1 MSDKFRAKFLKII
14 NEDLDFTKDQDALE
28 SSLDDGTDP
37 LDFDVDMEP
46 SGEFDEVGDAINR
59 RNQQEVQTLDSWID
73 QIDQF
78 LHTLN
83 SDAPDSMQS
92 KLANA
97 TPDTILDKVKQ
108 SQQTKISRVA
118 SDLASL
124 HQGLLG
130 FKAMSGSPSL
140 RGV

>member
-1 MSDKFRAKFLKII
+1 MEKFKNQFLKLLRE
-14 NEDLDFTKDQDALE
+14 NPELE
-28 SSLDDGTDP
+28 RQAMEASLDDGVSGE
-37 LDFDVDMEP
+37 DFDLDMEET
-46 SGEFDEVGDAINR
+46 GEFDEVGDAINR
-59 RNQQEVQTLDSWID
+59 RNQQEVQTLDSWIS

-78 LHTLN
+78 LTYLN
-83 SDAPDSMQS
+83 SDDPNSMQS

-108 SQQTKISRVA
+108 SQQTKIARVA

-130 FKAMSGSPSL
+130 FKAMSGNSSL
-140 RGV
+140 KNV

>member
-1 MSDKFRAKFLKII
+1 MEKFKNQFLKILKE
-14 NEDLDFTKDQDALE
+14 NPELE
-28 SSLDDGTDP
+28 RAAMEASLDDGVSGE
-37 LDFDVDMEP
+37 DFDLDMDAT
-46 SGEFDEVGDAINR
+46 GEFDEVGDAINR
-59 RNQQEVQTLDSWID
+59 RNQQEVATLDGWIS

-78 LHTLN
+78 LKTLN
-83 SDAPDSMQS
+83 SDDPSSMQS

-108 SQQTKISRVA
+108 SQQTKIARVA

-130 FKAMSGSPSL
+130 FKAMSGNSAL
-140 RGV
+140 RNV

>member
-1 MSDKFRAKFLKII
+1 MEKFKNQFLKLLRE
-14 NEDLDFTKDQDALE
+14 NPELE
-28 SSLDDGTDP
+28 RQAMEASLDDGVSGE
-37 LDFDVDMEP
+37 DFDLDMDA

-59 RNQQEVQTLDSWID
+59 RNQQEVATLDGWIS

-78 LHTLN
+78 LKTLN
-83 SDAPDSMQS
+83 SDDPSSMQS

-108 SQQTKISRVA
+108 SQQTKIARVA

-130 FKAMSGSPSL
+130 FKAMSNSPSL
-140 RGV
+140 KNV

>member
-1 MSDKFRAKFLKII
+1 MEKFKNQFLKLLRE
-14 NEDLDFTKDQDALE
+14 NPELE
-28 SSLDDGTDP
+28 RQAMEASLDDGVSGE
-37 LDFDVDMEP
+37 DFDLDMDA

-59 RNQQEVQTLDSWID
+59 SNQQEVQTLDSWIS

-78 LHTLN
+78 LTYLN
-83 SDAPDSMQS
+83 SDDPSSMQS

-108 SQQTKISRVA
+108 SQQTKIARVA

-130 FKAMSGSPSL
+130 FKAQSGSPSL
-140 RGV
+140 RNV

>member
-1 MSDKFRAKFLKII
+1 MEKYKKQFLKLLR
-14 NEDLDFTKDQDALE
+14 ESPELE
-28 SSLDDGTDP
+28 RQAMEASLDDGVSGE
-37 LDFDVDMEP
+37 DFDLDMKDT
-46 SGEFDEVGDAINR
+46 GEFDEVGDAINR
-59 RNQQEVQTLDSWID
+59 RNQQEVATLEGWIS

-78 LHTLN
+78 LKTLN
-83 SDAPDSMQS
+83 SDEPSSMQS

-108 SQQTKISRVA
+108 SQQTKIARVA

-124 HQGLLG
+124 HQSLLG
-130 FKAMSGSPSL
+130 FKAMSGNVQL